1 MIFNIA
7 SKIYV
12 FKLPW
17 NEKSKVVYY
26 VKEVKEYFEKHISLG
41 VNKDTLENFKSD
53 LRLDLQ
59 K

>member
-26 VKEVKEYFEKHISLG
+26 VKELKEYFEKHISLG
-41 VNKDTLENFKSD
+41 GNKNTLENFKSD
-53 LRLDLQ
+53 TRLDLQ